1 MLFIF
6 QQLPQAFSSVRIN
19 LSWIR
24 KKDIQF
30 PSVHFR
36 YPFRYPV
43 SDFVQV
49 PITKN
54 PALHNTQVLCPG
66 IFVPPKIS
74 SPLYTIGKGVIRW
87 ARFNRP
93 GKSLKSSAFCA
104 KLQESRSHVVSHRTV
119 SQRCPVKMHDIHIPL
134 WLSLLPRYCVQ
145 VSRIATHMAWDKRC
159 LHYLGA
165 AATLQVIIALNHQ
178 RLMTVS
184 QRPAK

>member
-1 MLFIF
+1 MASTAIAGITGVTMLFIF

-54 PALHNTQVLCPG
+54 PALHKTQVLCPG

-74 SPLYTIGKGVIRW
+74 APLYTIGKGVI
-87 ARFNRP
+87 
-93 GKSLKSSAFCA
+93 
-104 KLQESRSHVVSHRTV
+104 
-119 SQRCPVKMHDIHIPL
+119 
-134 WLSLLPRYCVQ
+134 
-145 VSRIATHMAWDKRC
+145 
-159 LHYLGA
+159 
-165 AATLQVIIALNHQ
+165 
-178 RLMTVS
+178 
-184 QRPAK
+184 